1 MKTPANLVYQD
12 YVIIKL
18 KNTTKPIDLLCWTRT
33 FLYVFIFYMNFQDLG
48 FLHLCKDCWALLSS
62 QHTLTRN
69 EIVNVV
75 PCFYIY
81 Q

>member
-48 FLHLCKDCWALLSS
+48 FLHLCKDC
-62 QHTLTRN
+62 
-69 EIVNVV
+69 
-75 PCFYIY
+75 
-81 Q
+81 